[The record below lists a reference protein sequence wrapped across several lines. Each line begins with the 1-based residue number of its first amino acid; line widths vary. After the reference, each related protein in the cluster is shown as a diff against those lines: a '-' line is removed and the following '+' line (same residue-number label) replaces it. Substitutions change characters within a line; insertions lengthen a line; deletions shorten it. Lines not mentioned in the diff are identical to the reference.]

1 LTARAR
7 AILDEIAADKRV
19 GRIVSNAAK
28 LIFTREDGRPISRSM
43 ISRVVKKAWTA
54 AELTRF
60 VFHNYRNTALT
71 EWARLGINVDVAMR
85 ASGHWSV
92 QMHKRYI
99 DLQAEDIA
107 AAFAG

>member
-1 LTARAR
+1 
-7 AILDEIAADKRV
+7 
-19 GRIVSNAAK
+19 
-28 LIFTREDGRPISRSM
+28 M
-43 ISRVVKKAWTA
+43 IRVVKKAWTD
-54 AELTRF
+54 AELKRF

-85 ASGHWSV
+85 AVGHSSV

-107 AAFAG
+107 GGLWHGTG